1 MISFSEDQATALVTD
16 PGTLKRGQEL
26 VNPAKWGNLGR
37 TDTAAWGE
45 CAGSGSK
52 PYLTGIDLTEPAFKC
67 SCPSRV
73 FPCKHGAGLLLLLA
87 RQPALLPDG
96 TPPAWLADWLS
107 KRQAKDEAQ
116 AEKVA
121 AKIPKK
127 AASPVP
133 GEADAADAPAPSP
146 AAPTKRDAQR
156 LARRQ
161 AGAEDLAT
169 WLLDLLRAG
178 VADLAGKPGSF
189 WESQA
194 ARLVDNQLPGL
205 AALLRELADYPTAG
219 PYWAAN
225 LLGRL
230 GEVYLLVRAFLNR
243 ESLPAAAR
251 QEITQQ
257 VGTAPK
263 KDELL
268 ADPTT
273 LIIADTWRVLG
284 QHTWA
289 EERLTARRSWLHG
302 QHSGRTALVLEFSFG
317 GQPFATPL
325 LVQSTYAG
333 ELAFYPGL
341 LPLRAVPVVLTR
353 QPNPTSERPPLH
365 GVGALLEAY
374 AAALA
379 SQPWLR
385 EWPASIRAVV
395 TRSAA
400 GAWAAYDADLG
411 AALPLRLPTDARG
424 WHLLALSGGRPLALF
439 GEWDGRAFRVLSS
452 WQPAATQVDDPL
464 PAASP
469 DVLMSATSAENES
482 PTPPAPP
489 ATNPW
494 PTVLRIAL
502 LGTRQCADPVPEFG
516 LREPLPA
523 DSREQQL
530 LLTAGALA
538 LVRKAGF
545 LPLASPAPA
554 AAPAETG
561 QPLGAQGR
569 ALLKQLVASPH
580 LRTYL
585 LRNYLRQ
592 LAERSQLVPPALLA
606 EVLDWLHTE
615 KIADP
620 LLARA
625 LGERGRWLAAQ
636 NPDWQLR
643 LAAGPEGGPAET
655 DWHTGTLPQRRLFLE
670 NVLRTDPARAAR
682 LLAETLPQEPAATQ
696 TALLGALEALPPAA
710 PLPAEFGP
718 VLGPLLASRAKEARQ
733 TAARWL
739 ARTAD
744 SPLLPRLWA
753 RAEPLLH
760 LKRKILGSNTLEITL
775 PTWAADWQREGIEQ
789 KNNDYPGGEKAGQL
803 GQLLALLPPSR
814 WAAAW
819 GVSPTQAV
827 ALAAASDWAN
837 VLLPAW
843 LRAARLHHE
852 ADFAHALLLH
862 ETQRPS
868 MPPHSPLLAEAAG
881 VLTTTQKTTWLLA
894 ALPAQATALPA
905 SSAWT
910 TWLALADL
918 PWPAPLRQR
927 ALPLLR
933 AALRQPAAWTTE
945 QTGRDQAVRGVLL
958 ALSASDEPTLLPLLT
973 AELGDLAEIQ
983 PRFTEEVNQ
992 LLQLLALRPQL
1003 AASLAEPA

>member
-1 MISFSEDQATALVTD
+1 MITFSEDQATALVTD

-26 VNPAKWGNLGR
+26 AGPAKWGNLGR

-87 RQPALLPDG
+87 RQPTLVPAG
-96 TPPAWLADWLS
+96 TPPAWLADWLG
-107 KRQAKDEAQ
+107 KRQAKGEEQ

-121 AKIPKK
+121 AKAPKK
-127 AASPVP
+127 AAAPALEP
-133 GEADAADAPAPSP
+133 GEDTADTAALAASP
-146 AAPTKRDAQR
+146 AAPTKRDTQR

-178 VADLAGKPGSF
+178 VADLGSKPGSF

-205 AALLRELADYPTAG
+205 AAALRELADYPTAG
-219 PYWAAN
+219 PHWAAN

-243 ESLPAAAR
+243 ENLSPGAR

-257 VGTAPK
+257 VGTAVK

-268 ADPTT
+268 ADPTA
-273 LIIADTWRVLG
+273 LVIADTWRVLG

-289 EERLTARRSWLHG
+289 EERLTARRSWLYG
-302 QHSGRTALVLEFSFG
+302 QNSGRTALVLEFSFG
-317 GQPFATPL
+317 NQPFATPL

-333 ELAFYPGL
+333 ELAFFPGL
-341 LPLRAVPVVLTR
+341 LPVRAVPVTLTR

-365 GVGALLEAY
+365 RAGTLLDAY

-385 EWPASIRAVV
+385 EFPASIRAVV

-400 GAWAAYDADLG
+400 GTWEAYDTELA
-411 AALPLRLPTDARG
+411 AALPLRLPNDARG
-424 WHLLALSGGRPLALF
+424 WHLLALSGGQPLALF
-439 GEWDGRAFRVLSS
+439 GEWDGRAFRVLSY
-452 WQPAATQVDDPL
+452 WLPAEAETPA

-469 DVLMSATSAENES
+469 TPDKEAE
-482 PTPPAPP
+482 PITLPAPP

-494 PTVLRIAL
+494 PTVLRVAL
-502 LGTRQCADPVPEFG
+502 LGTRQCADA
-516 LREPLPA
+516 LPA
-523 DSREQQL
+523 LDLGDLPPADNREQQL

-545 LPLASPAPA
+545 VPLASPTPAPA
-554 AAPAETG
+554 PPETG

-569 ALLKQLVASPH
+569 ALLKQVLASPH

-585 LRNYLRQ
+585 LRDYLLK
-592 LAERSQLVPPALLA
+592 LAERARLVPSALLPDA
-606 EVLDWLHTE
+606 LGWLE
-615 KIADP
+615 GNKPAAP
-620 LLARA
+620 LAAPA
-625 LGERGRWLAAQ
+625 LGERGHWLAAQ
-636 NPDWQLR
+636 NPDWQFILT
-643 LAAGPEGGPAET
+643 AAPEAGPSET
-655 DWHTGTLPQRRLFLE
+655 DWQTGTLPQRRLFLE
-670 NVLRTDPARAAR
+670 SLLRTDPARAAQ

-696 TALLGALEALPPAA
+696 TALLGALDALPIAA
-710 PLPAEFGP
+710 PLPAEFVP
-718 VLGPLLASRAKEARQ
+718 VLTPLLAGRAKEARQ
-733 TAARWL
+733 TATRYL
-739 ARTAD
+739 ARTAGND
-744 SPLLPRLWA
+744 LLARLWA

-760 LKRKILGSNTLEITL
+760 YKRKLLGSNTLEITL
-775 PTWAADWQREGIEQ
+775 PTWAADWQRDGIEQ
-789 KNNDYPGGEKAGQL
+789 KNSEYHGGEKAGQL

-819 GVSPTQAV
+819 DVSATQAV

-843 LRAARLHHE
+843 LRAARLHHD
-852 ADFAHALLLH
+852 AAFAHALLLH
-862 ETQRPS
+862 EAQRPTL
-868 MPPHSPLLAEAAG
+868 PPRSSLLAEAAEI
-881 VLTTTQKTTWLLA
+881 LSPAQKTTWLLA
-894 ALPAQATALPA
+894 ALPAQATTLPV
-905 SSAWT
+905 SSAWA
-910 TWLALADL
+910 TWLALADQ

-933 AALRQPAAWTTE
+933 AALRQPAAWAPE
-945 QTGRDQAVRGVLL
+945 QTERDQAVRSLLL
-958 ALSASDEPTLLPLLT
+958 ALGASNEPTLLPLLT
-973 AELGDLAEIQ
+973 AELGDLTEIQ

-1003 AASLAEPA
+1003 AATLTEPA